1 MSVSVALKIIGAVL
15 AVALGIWL
23 GLPGRYDQTP
33 EDIER
38 QMSWRTGR
46 TYRVKRHFTP
56 LAWVQRKLSARG
68 QRTRPRQAFHMESPE
83 DREDRE
89 ELRSWAERE
98 DRKDREG
105 RKE

>member
-15 AVALGIWL
+15 AVALGVWL

-38 QMSWRTGR
+38 QMSWRTGHS
-46 TYRVKRHFTP
+46 YRVKRHFTP

-68 QRTRPRQAFHMESPE
+68 QRIRPRQAFRMESPE
-83 DREDRE
+83 
-89 ELRSWAERE
+89 ERE
-98 DRKDREG
+98 DRDDRDDREDG
-105 RKE
+105 EDGEK